1 MQCFHGT
8 WGVRGMNEKDA
19 HGRDLAS
26 RHEAESEFHDKKYG
40 EGDGYPRH
48 YAVQPTYPVYLRM
61 MELVGSGEGKHVLEY
76 GCGEGWITI
85 DLARS
90 GANVSAFDISGEAV
104 VKTRKLLSKSGFA
117 DRCSISQMGAERL
130 EYPDESFD
138 IAVGFAILH
147 HLDVKLA
154 LAELYR
160 VLKPGGVAYFAEP
173 LGTNPAINLYRRLT
187 PQFRTEDE
195 EPLNLRTLAP
205 LLSQFKDVRHSEYY
219 VTALA
224 AIGLVYLP
232 FGTRLYP
239 AVNRHLMKL
248 DEKLLGYFPGLG
260 RFAWYTI
267 LKITK

>member
-1 MQCFHGT
+1 
-8 WGVRGMNEKDA
+8 MNEKDA
-19 HGRDLAS
+19 HGKDLAS

-40 EGDGYPRH
+40 EGEGYPRH

-61 MELVGSGEGKHVLEY
+61 MDMVGGGEGKQVLEY

-85 DLARS
+85 DLARG
-90 GANVSAFDISGEAV
+90 GANVSAFDISAEAV
-104 VKTRKLLSKSGFA
+104 VKTNQLLSKAGLE
-117 DRCSISQMGAERL
+117 DHCKISQMGAERL

-147 HLDVKLA
+147 HLDIKLA
-154 LAELYR
+154 VAELHR

-205 LLSQFKDVRHSEYY
+205 LLSQFSRVTHSEFY

-232 FGTRLYP
+232 YGARLYP
-239 AVNRHLMKL
+239 AVNRQLMKL
-248 DEKLLGYFPGLG
+248 DDSLLKYFPSMG